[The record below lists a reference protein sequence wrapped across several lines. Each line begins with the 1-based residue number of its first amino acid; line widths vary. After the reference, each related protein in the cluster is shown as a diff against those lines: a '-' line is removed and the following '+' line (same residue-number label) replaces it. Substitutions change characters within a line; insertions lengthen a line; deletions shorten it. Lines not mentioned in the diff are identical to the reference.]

1 MGQFL
6 DYNPSNGTWVE
17 TDYSAHEDVITVH
30 RKQDV
35 SGVLELAKA
44 NRNSGLNDKIDS
56 DFHFSKYATIPNTIE
71 VELLKKGINI
81 HNPNQTKELL
91 KEINENY
98 PYLKHTNLTHNV

>member
-1 MGQFL
+1 MAQFL
-6 DYNPSNGTWVE
+6 DYNPTNGVWTE
-17 TDYSAHEDVITVH
+17 TDYSAHEDKLTVS

-35 SGVLELAKA
+35 SGILEYTKA
-44 NRNSGLNDKIDS
+44 NRNSGLNDTIKG

-71 VELLKKGINI
+71 VELLKKGIDM
-81 HNPNQTKELL
+81 HNPHQTKELL